1 MRVQGRPGDAQLA
14 RLAQRTSVG
23 SAPWTVTGMSA
34 PPTRMGGVADLL
46 SGHDLPLDHP
56 LLDQQGPLADVP
68 PFESQ
73 DLLRDA
79 EAGLRALVDAPNWD

>member
-1 MRVQGRPGDAQLA
+1 
-14 RLAQRTSVG
+14 
-23 SAPWTVTGMSA
+23 
-34 PPTRMGGVADLL
+34 MGGVADLL

-79 EAGLRALVDAPNWD
+79 EAGLRALVDAPN